1 MRIPVG
7 VSDRY
12 QDYVIKDGEFVGQFE
27 LMYERFDDPWHQNE
41 IYGNSLTKILV
52 RDTCRLLLNQ
62 GFSTSVEIGCGYGN
76 LSQDLSNLGFNAYA
90 IDMSNTCISRARIL
104 NPRPTYFLSDFDNI
118 DLYQK
123 IKPDIFILS
132 EISWYILPRLKS
144 FITKLQKFFP
154 RKILIHE
161 LSTYADSQQEYGR
174 EYFTDLDGILEF
186 FGLEVLSSATTWDSA
201 SGNGTYFS
209 ATI

>member
-1 MRIPVG
+1 MG
-7 VSDRY
+7 LSDRY
-12 QDYVIKDGEFVGQFE
+12 QDYVIKDGEFIGQFE
-27 LMYERFDDPWHQNE
+27 LMYQHFDDPWHQNDLYE
-41 IYGNSLTKILV
+41 NSLTKVLV
-52 RDTCRLLLNQ
+52 RNACKVLLKQ

-90 IDMSNTCISRARIL
+90 IDMSDTCISRARIL
-104 NPRPTYFLSDFDNI
+104 NPSPTYFLSDFDNI

-132 EISWYILPRLKS
+132 EISWYILPYLKS
-144 FITKLQKFFP
+144 FVTKLQESFP
-154 RKILIHE
+154 GKILIHE
-161 LSTYADSQQEYGR
+161 LHTYADSQQEYGR
-174 EYFTDLDGILEF
+174 KYFTDLNGILEF
-186 FGLEVLSSATTWDSA
+186 FDLEVLSSATTWDST